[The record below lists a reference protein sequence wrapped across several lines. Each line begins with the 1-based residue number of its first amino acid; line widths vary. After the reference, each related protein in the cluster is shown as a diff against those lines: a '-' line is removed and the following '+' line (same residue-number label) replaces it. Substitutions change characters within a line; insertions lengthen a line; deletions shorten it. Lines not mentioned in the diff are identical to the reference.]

1 VSWAI
6 DSFINKE
13 NRAAQNNFNM
23 YTALENSLD
32 PRFKSEHML
41 HDESEYTVQGTKVAA
56 LYLLRIFKK
65 CEIGTSATI
74 ALIRSDLQNLDKL
87 IKECNSD
94 IRTFNSKVKTMVQ
107 KLRCYGEPV
116 HDLIHSLFK
125 AYDAVKDSEFVRT
138 IRDERKAFILGQRK
152 DLTAEGL
159 MDLAESLYNIYV
171 EDKSWMQHTDHQEQI
186 VALQAEIKTLKTS
199 RNSSSRSGNDRNSNR
214 NQGKGRKGRKG
225 KNQAEKNSEKDDSAD
240 GEKKWAWKTKAPSG
254 KQPKEKVHEGKT
266 YHWCPNHRRGKGLWS
281 LHKPEDCRNKDK
293 AKSDTEDEDTD
304 NGGRASV
311 TAALALLE
319 GDDSDQE

>member
-1 VSWAI
+1 M
-6 DSFINKE
+6 F
-13 NRAAQNNFNM
+13 
-23 YTALENSLD
+23 TALENSLD

-41 HDESEYTVQGTKVAA
+41 HDESEYTVQGTKIAA

-87 IKECNSD
+87 ITECKSD

-152 DLTAEGL
+152 DLTADGL

-186 VALQAEIKTLKTS
+186 IALQAEIKTLKS
-199 RNSSSRSGNDRNSNR
+199 GRSKSSSSGSDRNSNKS
-214 NQGKGRKGRKG
+214 GKKGKKGRKG
-225 KNQAEKNSEKDDSAD
+225 KKSLLVSQ
-240 GEKKWAWKTKAPSG
+240 PSS
-254 KQPKEKVHEGKT
+254 
-266 YHWCPNHRRGKGLWS
+266 W
-281 LHKPEDCRNKDK
+281 
-293 AKSDTEDEDTD
+293 
-304 NGGRASV
+304 
-311 TAALALLE
+311 
-319 GDDSDQE
+319 

>member
-1 VSWAI
+1 M
-6 DSFINKE
+6 F
-13 NRAAQNNFNM
+13 
-23 YTALENSLD
+23 TALENSLD

-41 HDESEYTVQGTKVAA
+41 HDESEYTVQGTKIAA

-87 IKECNSD
+87 ITECKSD

-152 DLTAEGL
+152 DLTTDG
-159 MDLAESLYNIYV
+159 LAESLYNIYV
-171 EDKSWMQHTDHQEQI
+171 EDKSWMQHTDHLEQI
-186 VALQAEIKTLKTS
+186 VALQAEIKTLK
-199 RNSSSRSGNDRNSNR
+199 SNR
-214 NQGKGRKGRKG
+214 GTFP
-225 KNQAEKNSEKDDSAD
+225 APA
-240 GEKKWAWKTKAPSG
+240 TKRIQTGTEAM
-254 KQPKEKVHEGKT
+254 GKT
-266 YHWCPNHRRGKGLWS
+266 AGRARIVLKRATRYWCPNHRRGKGLWS
-281 LHKPEDCRNKDK
+281 LHKPDDCRNKDK
-293 AKSDTEDEDTD
+293 DKNDADDEETE
-304 NGGRASV
+304 NSGRDSV

-319 GDDSDQE
+319 GDGSDDE